1 MNLAKA
7 LKLKNKKLSEY
18 NKTVQKMRAYN
29 SYDVDSKKVYNSKE
43 LMIQAEI
50 QLYDY
55 IALKTAI
62 HLTSEPIRSKIFRLG
77 ELKSFLNN
85 ILSISTTEGVVK
97 ANGYN
102 STSVS
107 TYAVDI
113 TEEEKEAKVKLIQDE
128 IEAIQDEIDTFNA
141 LTSIV
146 GY

>member
-18 NKTVQKMRAYN
+18 NKTIQKMRAYN

-43 LMIQAEI
+43 LMTQAEA
-50 QLYDY
+50 QLNDY
-55 IALKTAI
+55 VALKTAI
-62 HLTSEPIRSKIFRLG
+62 HSTSEPIRSKIFRLG
-77 ELKSFLNN
+77 ELKSFLSN
-85 ILSISTTEGVVK
+85 ITNMSTTEGIVK
-97 ANGYN
+97 SSGYRE
-102 STSVS
+102 TTTI

-113 TEEEKEAKVKLIQDE
+113 TEEEKEAKLKAIQDE

>member
-18 NKTVQKMRAYN
+18 NKTIQKMRAYN

-43 LMIQAEI
+43 LMTQAEA
-50 QLYDY
+50 QLNDY
-55 IALKTAI
+55 VALKTAI

-77 ELKSFLNN
+77 ELKSFLSN
-85 ILSISTTEGVVK
+85 ITHMSTTEGIVK
-97 ANGYN
+97 SSSYS
-102 STSVS
+102 STTTS

-113 TEEEKEAKVKLIQDE
+113 TEEEKEAKLKVIQDE

>member
-97 ANGYN
+97 ANSYN

>member
-43 LMIQAEI
+43 LMAQAEV
-50 QLYDY
+50 QLNDY
-55 IALKTAI
+55 VALKSAI
-62 HLTSEPIRSKIFRLG
+62 HSTSEPIRAKIFRLG
-77 ELKSFLNN
+77 ELKSFLTN
-85 ILSISTTEGVVK
+85 ISSMSTTEGIVK
-97 ANGYN
+97 SSNYS
-102 STSVS
+102 STSTF
-107 TYAVDI
+107 TYAVDV

>member
-43 LMIQAEI
+43 LMIQAEV

-55 IALKTAI
+55 VALKTAI
-62 HLTSEPIRSKIFRLG
+62 HSTSEPIRSKIFRLG

-97 ANGYN
+97 PNGYN

-113 TEEEKEAKVKLIQDE
+113 TEEEKEAKVKSIQDE
-128 IEAIQDEIDTFNA
+128 IEVIQDEIDTFNA

>member
-18 NKTVQKMRAYN
+18 NKTIQKMRAYN

-43 LMIQAEI
+43 LMTQAEA
-50 QLYDY
+50 QLNDY
-55 IALKTAI
+55 VALKTAI

-77 ELKSFLNN
+77 ELKSFLSN
-85 ILSISTTEGVVK
+85 ITNMSTTEGIVK
-97 ANGYN
+97 SSSYS
-102 STSVS
+102 STTTS

-113 TEEEKEAKVKLIQDE
+113 TEEEKEAKLKVIQDE

>member
-43 LMIQAEI
+43 LMAQAEA
-50 QLYDY
+50 QLNDY
-55 IALKTAI
+55 VALKSAI
-62 HLTSEPIRSKIFRLG
+62 HSTSEPIRAKIFRLG
-77 ELKSFLNN
+77 ELKSFLTN
-85 ILSISTTEGVVK
+85 ISSMSTTEGIVK
-97 ANGYN
+97 SNSYN
-102 STSVS
+102 STSTF
-107 TYAVDI
+107 TYAVDV

-128 IEAIQDEIDTFNA
+128 IEAIQDEIDAFNA